1 MTLTGQTESYPLY
14 GHVSYLIDEGRTLT
28 LADVQK
34 PAQSAAFQSFG
45 NRQMNLGSVAGVVW
59 LRFTVMNRT
68 EKDWLLELS
77 NALLE
82 DVTFYKTAGGTL
94 LATRQAGFYHPKAPR
109 DIESNFY
116 IFSLYAP
123 GVPTPDTL
131 VCYLRVVNSMPMQ
144 FPMQVATARQLY
156 RENHVIDVANGVYIG
171 IVLVMIFYNLF
182 VYASVRDKT
191 YLFYVGYVFFAGMV
205 ISDFQGYVFDL
216 FWRHTLAWVPFI
228 DFVPAMLG
236 NIFALLFAWHFLD
249 TPTHTPRMHKGI
261 KLLLAL
267 AATILVAGFVTTL
280 PGMQPYKVW
289 LELSI
294 QGVVFCSSVYMLGVG
309 ALLLYRQKRPA
320 LFYVLAWTVFLI
332 GTVLFILQID
342 GLVPNNFLTENAI
355 QIGSGIEAVLLSL
368 ALADRINIYKME
380 REKAQN
386 RYIQQLQETEQVR
399 SRIARDLHDD
409 IGSTLSSI
417 AILSQVAQ
425 QQAQDSAAGQI
436 LHKISNSAQKMMDA
450 MQDIVWTAQPTSDS
464 LNSVSVRMR
473 EFAAEALEARNIQYD
488 IRVDDRLM
496 ALKLATKQNYDL
508 YMVFKEAVNNAAKY
522 SEATHVQVSFEQL
535 GHHLRLRIQDNGKGF
550 DPDRMR
556 ANGNGLGN
564 MRKRAAQLNGH
575 LLIDTQNGHGTTVE
589 LKFPLGDNV

>member
-1 MTLTGQTESYPLY
+1 
-14 GHVSYLIDEGRTLT
+14 
-28 LADVQK
+28 
-34 PAQSAAFQSFG
+34 
-45 NRQMNLGSVAGVVW
+45 
-59 LRFTVMNRT
+59 
-68 EKDWLLELS
+68 
-77 NALLE
+77 
-82 DVTFYKTAGGTL
+82 
-94 LATRQAGFYHPKAPR
+94 
-109 DIESNFY
+109 
-116 IFSLYAP
+116 
-123 GVPTPDTL
+123 
-131 VCYLRVVNSMPMQ
+131 
-144 FPMQVATARQLY
+144 
-156 RENHVIDVANGVYIG
+156 
-171 IVLVMIFYNLF
+171 
-182 VYASVRDKT
+182 
-191 YLFYVGYVFFAGMV
+191 
-205 ISDFQGYVFDL
+205 
-216 FWRHTLAWVPFI
+216 
-228 DFVPAMLG
+228 
-236 NIFALLFAWHFLD
+236 
-249 TPTHTPRMHKGI
+249 MHKGI